1 MATIT
6 YKYLPLGDPDVN
18 SNQSRGLSLQ
28 MNGYA
33 PATFKRNVL
42 DYLDGVTEIPDL
54 SRLLEICNGTLLFKD
69 LEYVAD
75 GSGFA
80 VYNSSE
86 YPEAIKNPGTHM
98 FQDILVEAA
107 DEFKLT
113 SQEEKVP
120 HGSTVVQIP
129 ISDNMLG
136 DRLVGQ
142 YVNVNAIVIYGQAY
156 NVDFYSET
164 QQGSIE
170 NVVPIGIVAFAS
182 NDALRIDN
190 SGESVAKTI
199 LKMTLT
205 LSYRECDSVYSDH
218 SYETWSKF
226 AGAMHVVNN
235 DLLTTSSFVIRD
247 RQVIPMRD
255 VEPSGQYAEQISSED
270 VVDFNSKVFFTN
282 DIDGN
287 NWDRNVDFGSPA
299 KLTVLTKSVPENRGV
314 RVPQTVIGKVEY
326 SDKNGYTYGCLEGIH
341 QSFYEFANG
350 DVSGAVYE
358 NDWFSRNKP
367 AINLFS
373 DSYNYRFIDDRY
385 AGPETSACFADG
397 ANILSKD
404 SIVCGDSLSL
414 NSSKVK
420 VIGNSVVIGSYNVIG
435 LTRPLSD
442 SEKST
447 YSDRVKY
454 DSFIANSEVVKILNS
469 TSGELNET
477 TNPRLTIINSKNVII
492 DNRPSDATV
501 DTNSQSENTVIGS
514 DNVTLTKTN
523 RVIVLG
529 CHTGTTTASRSE
541 NVVLIGTGENTVEG
555 KYEDNLSF
563 KVKDSVVVGKRNRIS
578 CSLAVEDGN
587 CTDSE
592 LFMIGT
598 DLQND
603 SEQNLN
609 VAEEDRDPTIILGSR
624 NQLYHQANARKR
636 IVVGGGKHK
645 TTGIGPFNYNCY
657 ELSTVKEASLEIE
670 PGRPTE
676 VRTSQETANTLMDIK
691 GRAIDYGSCGISLGS
706 MAAVR
711 SDDSYSNYQF
721 EPRGR
726 INLFKLYALLERIYW
741 VPQTIV
747 GPGPDYHIVPNAGYL
762 VYNSNIARYGAGG
775 YGDTPAEAVVNSGEV
790 PWCSYAYSEE
800 WATKGPTHSS
810 PEYPRNPDSYYDR
823 CGSTRLSDLV
833 DDNISRY
840 RYFPMTPETQDP

>member
-42 DYLDGVTEIPDL
+42 DYLEGVTEIPDL
-54 SRLLEICNGTLLFKD
+54 SRLLDICNGTLLFKD
-69 LEYVAD
+69 IEYVAD
-75 GSGFA
+75 GNGFA
-80 VYNSSE
+80 VSNSSE
-86 YPEAIKNPGTHM
+86 YSDAVKNPGSHM
-98 FQDILVEAA
+98 FQNIVVEAA

-156 NVDFYSET
+156 NIDFYSET

-182 NDALRIDN
+182 NDALKIDK

-199 LKMTLT
+199 VKMTLT
-205 LSYRECDSVYSDH
+205 LSYRECDSVYTDQ

-270 VVDFNSKVFFTN
+270 IVDFNSKVFFTN

-314 RVPQTVIGKVEY
+314 RLPQTVIGKVEY
-326 SDKNGYTYGCLEGIH
+326 SDKNGYTYGCLEGVH
-341 QSFYEFANG
+341 QSFYEYANG

-373 DSYNYRFIDDRY
+373 DSYDYRFVDDRY

-420 VIGNSVVIGSYNVIG
+420 VIGNSVVIGSHNVTG

-442 SEKST
+442 SEKSA
-447 YSDRVKY
+447 YPDRVKY
-454 DSFIANSEVVKILNS
+454 DSFIANSETVKILNS
-469 TSGELNET
+469 TSGALNET
-477 TNPRLTIINSKNVII
+477 TNPRLTILNSNNVII
-492 DNRPSDATV
+492 DNRPSDTTV
-501 DTNSQSENTVIGS
+501 DTNLRSENAVIGS
-514 DNVTLTKTN
+514 DNVTLTKTD

-529 CHTGTTTASRSE
+529 CHGGLTNISRSE
-541 NVVLIGTGENTVEG
+541 NVTIIGTGENVVDG
-555 KYEDNLSF
+555 NIGDNHSF
-563 KVKDSVVVGKRNRIS
+563 KVKDSVVLGKRNYIS
-578 CSLAVEDGN
+578 CSENEEGDW
-587 CTDSE
+587 TESD
-592 LFMIGT
+592 LFMVGT

-603 SEQNLN
+603 SEQNRN
-609 VAEEDRDPTIILGSR
+609 VSEEDRDPTIILGSR
-624 NQLYHQANARKR
+624 NQLYHQPSTRKR
-636 IVVGGGKHK
+636 IVVGGGKHETK
-645 TTGIGPFNYNCY
+645 GIGEFKYNCY
-657 ELSTVKEASLEIE
+657 ELSTVKETSLEKDLPNGTSSE
-670 PGRPTE
+670 P
-676 VRTSQETANTLMDIK
+676 RTSQETANTLMDIK

-711 SDDSYSNYQF
+711 SDDSYANYQF

-747 GPGPDYHIVPNAGYL
+747 GKNQKFVPNAGYL
-762 VYNSNIARYGAGG
+762 VYNSNIGRSGVGG
-775 YGDTPAEAVVNSGEV
+775 YGDTPQGAEVLPGEV

-800 WATKGPTHSS
+800 WESDGPDHII
-810 PEYPRNPDSYYDR
+810 PEYPRNEYSYDDR

-840 RYFPMTPETQDP
+840 RYYPMTPKTEDQ